1 MNVDLPKGAS
11 ISISPGD
18 FAKLRTFK
26 QELTV
31 KAAGATLEADT
42 EKRDVGAAERRSL
55 ASEGNALPDGSYPI
69 NSTGD
74 LHNAAHLARTGHGN
88 AEAAKKLIARR
99 ARELGVANPLDDDGD
114 SKARG
119 L

>member
-42 EKRDVGAAERRSL
+42 EKRDVSTAERRNL
-55 ASEGNALPDGSYPI
+55 ASE
-69 NSTGD
+69 
-74 LHNAAHLARTGHGN
+74 HNACPTGPIRSTVP
-88 AEAAKKLIARR
+88 ETFTTLPSWR
-99 ARELGVANPLDDDGD
+99 VPVTVT
-114 SKARG
+114 
-119 L
+119 